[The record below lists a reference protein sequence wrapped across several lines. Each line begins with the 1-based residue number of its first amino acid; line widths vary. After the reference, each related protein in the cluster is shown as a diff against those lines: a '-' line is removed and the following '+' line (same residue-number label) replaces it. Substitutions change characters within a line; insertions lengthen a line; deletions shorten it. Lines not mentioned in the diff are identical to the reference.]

1 MKRVEL
7 VFEELGFG
15 FCRHSVLL
23 LKGRCPLDPIRR
35 FMVKVIRC
43 VDCSMMTMGCS
54 LHWNGCLIIFRSV
67 FAKSREDQRFTS
79 RRRMT

>member
-43 VDCSMMTMGCS
+43 VDCSMMTMGC
-54 LHWNGCLIIFRSV
+54 
-67 FAKSREDQRFTS
+67 
-79 RRRMT
+79 